1 MKGKHHK
8 ELFQRRLNLG
18 LKSTT
23 TLYSVLIIA
32 LLILFN
38 FLYNN
43 RIVAVTTMLL
53 SGFVATFYSKN
64 MIIVLLVSIAS
75 AIIVAPLISCM
86 TREGMEDDASE
97 KPVAGAAGAAD
108 TDSDT
113 NVAGV
118 TATGSD
124 KKVIDST
131 DVSNTN
137 DDINALVPDK
147 KALNVPV
154 ATHLPVGT
162 TKPTLTDLSHP
173 INEANTNKDKDKDKN
188 KKQPFGQRDLV
199 PAQYN
204 SYGADT
210 DDIDIN
216 SRHKP
221 KLDYAAT
228 LESAYDSLE
237 KFLSSDAIKNMSDDT
252 ARLAEKQQQLMGNMT
267 KIQPL
272 IEKAG
277 SVLNK
282 MPDMGNM
289 ESMMNSLKGTVS
301 GFTNKNIK

>member
-43 RIVAVTTMLL
+43 RIVAVTTMVL

-75 AIIVAPLISCM
+75 ALIVAPLISCM
-86 TREGMEDDASE
+86 TREGME
-97 KPVAGAAGAAD
+97 VAGVTGATATD
-108 TDSDT
+108 SDKKVDGVTATDSDT
-113 NVAGV
+113 KV
-118 TATGSD
+118 TGSD
-124 KKVIDST
+124 KKVANVL
-131 DVSNTN
+131 DVLKKEDN
-137 DDINALVPDK
+137 INALVPDETS
-147 KALNVPV
+147 LNVPGK
-154 ATHLPVGT
+154 TKLPVGT
-162 TKPTLTDLSHP
+162 TDSSPP
-173 INEANTNKDKDKDKN
+173 INEANTNNKD
-188 KKQPFGQRDLV
+188 KKQPFGQRDLM

-228 LESAYDSLE
+228 LESAYDSLD
-237 KFLSSDAIKNMSDDT
+237 KLLSSDAIKNMSEDT

-277 SVLNK
+277 SVLDKIPNL
-282 MPDMGNM
+282 DNMGGMM
-289 ESMMNSLKGTVS
+289 ESLKEKFAS
-301 GFTNKNIK
+301 FANKK

>member
-8 ELFQRRLNLG
+8 ELLQRRLNLG

-43 RIVAVTTMLL
+43 QIVAVTTMLL

-86 TREGMEDDASE
+86 TREGME
-97 KPVAGAAGAAD
+97 VAGVTGATATD
-108 TDSDT
+108 SDKKVDGVTATDSDT
-113 NVAGV
+113 KV
-118 TATGSD
+118 TGSD
-124 KKVIDST
+124 KKVIGST
-131 DVSNTN
+131 DVSNKK
-137 DDINALVPDK
+137 DDINALVPDE
-147 KALNVPV
+147 KALNVPGN
-154 ATHLPVGT
+154 TKLPVGT
-162 TKPTLTDLSHP
+162 TEPTLTALSNP
-173 INEANTNKDKDKDKN
+173 IEANADKNKDKDKN

-228 LESAYDSLE
+228 LESAYDSLG

-252 ARLAEKQQQLMGNMT
+252 ARLAEKQQQLMVNMT
-267 KIQPL
+267 KIQPM

-277 SVLNK
+277 SVLDK

-289 ESMMNSLKGTVS
+289 ESMISKLTGTVS
-301 GFTNKNIK
+301 GFKTK

>member
-8 ELFQRRLNLG
+8 ELLQRRLNLG

-43 RIVAVTTMLL
+43 QIVAVTTMLL

-86 TREGMEDDASE
+86 TREGYEGATATASDT
-97 KPVAGAAGAAD
+97 KVAAD
-108 TDSDT
+108 ATATGATATGGATDSVKK
-113 NVAGV
+113 VAGV
-118 TATGSD
+118 LD
-124 KKVIDST
+124 VHKKE
-131 DVSNTN
+131 
-137 DDINALVPDK
+137 DDINALVPDET
-147 KALNVPV
+147 ALNVPGN
-154 ATHLPVGT
+154 TKLPVGT
-162 TKPTLTDLSHP
+162 TKPTLTDLSPP
-173 INEANTNKDKDKDKN
+173 IIEAIADKNKDKDKD

-252 ARLAEKQQQLMGNMT
+252 ARLAEKQQQLMVNMT
-267 KIQPL
+267 KIQPM

-277 SVLNK
+277 SVLDK

-289 ESMMNSLKGTVS
+289 ESMISKLTGTVS
-301 GFTNKNIK
+301 GFKTK

>member
-86 TREGMEDDASE
+86 TREGMED
-97 KPVAGAAGAAD
+97 AA
-108 TDSDT
+108 TDSDKKVDGVT
-113 NVAGV
+113 GVTGATASDKKVDGV
-118 TATGSD
+118 TATDSD
-124 KKVIDST
+124 KKVIGST
-131 DVSNTN
+131 NVSNKK
-137 DDINALVPDK
+137 DDINALVPDE
-147 KALNVPV
+147 KALNVPGK
-154 ATHLPVGT
+154 TNLPVEP
-162 TKPTLTDLSHP
+162 KKLTLTDLSHP
-173 INEANTNKDKDKDKN
+173 INEANNNNKD

-210 DDIDIN
+210 DDIDVN

-237 KFLSSDAIKNMSDDT
+237 AF
-252 ARLAEKQQQLMGNMT
+252 E
-267 KIQPL
+267 
-272 IEKAG
+272 
-277 SVLNK
+277 
-282 MPDMGNM
+282 
-289 ESMMNSLKGTVS
+289 
-301 GFTNKNIK
+301 F

>member
-53 SGFVATFYSKN
+53 SGFVTTFYSKN

-86 TREGMEDDASE
+86 TREGMED
-97 KPVAGAAGAAD
+97 AATDSDKKVDGVTGD
-108 TDSDT
+108 TDSDKK
-113 NVAGV
+113 VAGV
-118 TATGSD
+118 AGVADSD
-124 KKVIDST
+124 KKVIGST
-131 DVSNTN
+131 NVSNKK
-137 DDINALVPDK
+137 DDINALVPDE
-147 KALNVPV
+147 KALNVPGK
-154 ATHLPVGT
+154 TNLPVEP
-162 TKPTLTDLSHP
+162 KKLTLNDLSHP
-173 INEANTNKDKDKDKN
+173 INEGNKD

-210 DDIDIN
+210 DDIDVN

-228 LESAYDSLE
+228 LESAYDSLD
-237 KFLSSDAIKNMSDDT
+237 KLLSSDAIKNMSTDT

-277 SVLNK
+277 SVLDK
-282 MPDMGNM
+282 MPNLGSM
-289 ESMMNSLKGTVS
+289 ESMMSLIQEKVA
-301 GFTNKNIK
+301 GFTNKQKN

>member
-8 ELFQRRLNLG
+8 ELLQRRLNLG

-43 RIVAVTTMLL
+43 RIVAVTTMVL

-75 AIIVAPLISCM
+75 ALIVAPLISCM
-86 TREGMEDDASE
+86 TREGMEDKASD
-97 KPVAGAAGAAD
+97 KKVTSVTGVTA

-113 NVAGV
+113 TVADV
-118 TATGSD
+118 TATD
-124 KKVIDST
+124 EKKVIGST

-137 DDINALVPDK
+137 DDINAL
-147 KALNVPV
+147 NVP
-154 ATHLPVGT
+154 
-162 TKPTLTDLSHP
+162 KPTLTDPLHP
-173 INEANTNKDKDKDKN
+173 INKAISDKD
-188 KKQPFGQRDLV
+188 KKQPFGQRNLM

-277 SVLNK
+277 SVLDK
-282 MPDMGNM
+282 MPNLDNMG
-289 ESMMNSLKGTVS
+289 SMMNLIQEKVA
-301 GFTNKNIK
+301 GFKTK